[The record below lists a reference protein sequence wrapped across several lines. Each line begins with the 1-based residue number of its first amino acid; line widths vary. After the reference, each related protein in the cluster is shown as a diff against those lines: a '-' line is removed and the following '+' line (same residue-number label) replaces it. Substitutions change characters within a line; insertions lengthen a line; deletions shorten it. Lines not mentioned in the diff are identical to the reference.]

1 MASIIVKSYEHF
13 NKSLPNWDTP
23 KGKYIKNKEHYE
35 SELRKS
41 GMVHVDNAGQTSKP
55 KLKDYKLS
63 DKARSI
69 ISSAS
74 NSKDKHGNVRLSDRT
89 IDALKEI
96 GAIGNKIPS
105 YMGKPDGKGGF
116 YK

>member
-96 GAIGNKIPS
+96 GALGKKIPS
-105 YMGKPDGKGGF
+105 YMNIPEGKGGF

>member
-1 MASIIVKSYEHF
+1 MTTIIVKNWEHV
-13 NKSLPNWDTP
+13 NRSLPNWDTS

-41 GMVHVDNAGQTSKP
+41 GMVHVDKLGQTSP
-55 KLKDYKLS
+55 KLKEYKLS

-69 ISSAS
+69 ISAAS
-74 NSKDKHGNVRLSDRT
+74 NSKDKNGNVHLGGRA

-96 GAIGNKIPS
+96 GAIGKKIPS
-105 YMGKPDGKGGF
+105 YMKVPSGNGGF
-116 YK
+116 Y